1 MNPLQ
6 KRRPHRAR
14 SDVFQVLFFIKM
26 RSVLNQYKLVSKGN
40 VLNTAQNILIK
51 NNVTGGEEEILIPL
65 NLPTFIVG
73 SKNAGKSTVIS
84 ALIAAE
90 KLNDVYERIFYVY
103 TDHVDSTLAETC
115 HETLVRI
122 PLDQSI
128 AFISEYFKIKSE
140 YMSWVKF
147 LDHLYAAKLLN
158 DELDLTDSNIRL
170 DDMTTVYTDNIIDA
184 YIRINLNINKKSKT
198 TAPNSS
204 ASSSLDAAI
213 KSAGQGSKGEKGP
226 LQSPEAK
233 ILSHA
238 QSFIS
243 KYSESFEVVVDGT
256 TYYMNGLKFD
266 QYDQLIIDDVGV
278 AAPYLFPTSMN
289 KSPLYKFLTISRH
302 ILLGTIIAGQ
312 DLQQLPKYARKEV
325 NTFLFGVGLDITG
338 IEYTNIPKNKQ
349 RDIMNVYPTVQQ
361 YNFLIYNGLNNA
373 VTMLEMRDEET

>member
-1 MNPLQ
+1 
-6 KRRPHRAR
+6 
-14 SDVFQVLFFIKM
+14 M

-158 DELDLTDSNIRL
+158 DELNLTDSNIRL

-198 TAPNSS
+198 SAPASASNSS
-204 ASSSLDAAI
+204 VSSSLDAAI
-213 KSAGQGSKGEKGP
+213 KKAGQGQKGEKGP

-233 ILSHA
+233 ILSYA

-349 RDIMNVYPTVQQ
+349 RDIMHVYPTVQQ

>member
-1 MNPLQ
+1 
-6 KRRPHRAR
+6 
-14 SDVFQVLFFIKM
+14 M

-158 DELDLTDSNIRL
+158 DELNLTDSNIRL

-198 TAPNSS
+198 TASNSS

-213 KSAGQGSKGEKGP
+213 KNAGQGQKGETPTAAGRSPRGP

-373 VTMLEMRDEET
+373 VTMLEMRDEE

>member
-1 MNPLQ
+1 
-6 KRRPHRAR
+6 
-14 SDVFQVLFFIKM
+14 M

-158 DELDLTDSNIRL
+158 DDLDLTDSNIRL

-198 TAPNSS
+198 TTPTS

-213 KSAGQGSKGEKGP
+213 KNAGQGQKGERGP

-349 RDIMNVYPTVQQ
+349 RDIMNVYPNVQQ

-373 VTMLEMRDEET
+373 VTMLEMRDEE

>member
-1 MNPLQ
+1 
-6 KRRPHRAR
+6 
-14 SDVFQVLFFIKM
+14 M
-26 RSVLNQYKLVSKGN
+26 RGLGPGTASVLNQYKLVSKGN

-158 DELDLTDSNIRL
+158 DELNLTDSNIRL

-198 TAPNSS
+198 SDPST
-204 ASSSLDAAI
+204 SSSLDAAI
-213 KSAGQGSKGEKGP
+213 KKAGQGQKGERGP

-349 RDIMNVYPTVQQ
+349 RDISNVYPTVQQ

-373 VTMLEMRDEET
+373 VTMLEMRDEEA

>member
-1 MNPLQ
+1 
-6 KRRPHRAR
+6 
-14 SDVFQVLFFIKM
+14 M

-90 KLNDVYERIFYVY
+90 KLNGVYERIFYVY

-158 DELDLTDSNIRL
+158 DELNLTDSNIRL

-198 TAPNSS
+198 TASNSS

-213 KSAGQGSKGEKGP
+213 KNAGQGSKGETPTAGPLAKLREPGRSPKGP